1 MVKNAKI
8 LTGFASSLLQVV
20 PSSIANCRFRS
31 TASIDRTQRS
41 LKASSTIWRRQGMM
55 GSANAHYECI
65 EVFSE
70 TDFTE
75 DHPARRNRNGHH

>member
-1 MVKNAKI
+1 MVKNAKNPDG
-8 LTGFASSLLQVV
+8 LRKQLAAS
-20 PSSIANCRFRS
+20 
-31 TASIDRTQRS
+31 RTQFYRE
-41 LKASSTIWRRQGMM
+41 LPIPFYGFNRPDAKVIEGVVDNWRRQGMM